1 MKYLITLTLLLLPVL
16 SSQAQEVRTLTVEEA
31 VEIAVKNNYQLQQAK
46 NNLGLA
52 ETQIFSAKAD
62 FLPNLNA
69 NVSGSRNV
77 GRQFIQE
84 DASFEDRVTIGMSGT
99 LSTNLTIFDGFRNI
113 SNLRGAQARKLS
125 QEENVQRLRE
135 TIIFNTAS
143 RFLQVAVNEELLK
156 IAEATL
162 EASQSQLEQVRAQV
176 EVGSRPTVDLYNQEA
191 TVASDELALI
201 QRENAL
207 AVSIAQLLRIMQDE
221 TITDIEIQ
229 MPSTEDLTLIPRE
242 LDLNEMINMAL
253 NTRSDFAAQ
262 EFTIRDNEMNERI
275 ARSSFY
281 PSLTASA
288 NISGRYSDQ
297 FQIPDPETMEMR
309 NVGFS
314 DQFFDQNITRTI
326 GLSLQIPIFT
336 RWNNRTNLESAQIQL
351 KNSRLELD
359 NIRFQISEEV
369 RQAYNDY
376 LSLGKELE
384 STERSLIAAERAFET
399 EQQRYEIGS
408 TTLIELNQANANYV
422 QAQSNRI
429 QTIYN
434 FVFQER
440 LLDYYIGQ
448 LGQDV
453 TLN

>member
-1 MKYLITLTLLLLPVL
+1 MKYLITLILLLLPVL
-16 SSQAQEVRTLTVEEA
+16 SSQAQEARTITVEEA
-31 VEIAVKNNYQLQQAK
+31 IEIAVKNNYQLQQAK
-46 NNLGLA
+46 NFLDLA
-52 ETQIFSAKAD
+52 EIQIFSAKAD

-69 NVSGSRNV
+69 NMSGSRNV
-77 GRQFIQE
+77 GRQFVQE
-84 DASFEDRVTIGMSGT
+84 DLSFDDRTTYGVNGT
-99 LSTNLTIFDGFRNI
+99 LSTNLTIFSGFRNI
-113 SNLRGAQARKLS
+113 SNLRGAQARKYS
-125 QEENVQRLRE
+125 QEETVNRLRE
-135 TIIFNTAS
+135 SIIFNTAS

-156 IAEATL
+156 IAEASL
-162 EASQSQLEQVRAQV
+162 EASESQLEQVRAQV
-176 EVGSRPTVDLYNQEA
+176 EVGARPTVDLFNQEA

-207 AVSIAQLLRIMQDE
+207 SVSIAQLLRIMQDE
-221 TITDIEIQ
+221 TISYVEIQ
-229 MPSTEDLTLIPRE
+229 MPSTEDLSLIPRE
-242 LDLNEMINMAL
+242 LELSEMINMAL
-253 NTRSDFAAQ
+253 NVRSDYAAQ
-262 EFTIRDNEMNERI
+262 EFTIQDNEMNERI
-275 ARSSFY
+275 ARSSLY
-281 PSLTASA
+281 PTLSA
-288 NISGRYSDQ
+288 NANLSGRYSDQ
-297 FQIPDPETMEMR
+297 FVDPTTGETSSF
-309 NVGFS
+309 G
-314 DQFFDQNITRTI
+314 DQFFDQNITRSI
-326 GLSLQIPIFT
+326 GLSLQIPIFS
-336 RWNNRTNLESAQIQL
+336 RWNNRTNVQSAQIQL

-376 LSLGKELE
+376 LSLTKELE
-384 STERSLIAAERAFET
+384 STERSLRAAERAYET